1 MKKSLFVVLCA
12 MATTA
17 CAEQTSP
24 QKTSV
29 QTVQA
34 NEQGIWIDVRTADE
48 YNNGHLPQAVN
59 ITHTQIAEQ
68 ISKIT
73 PDKNQAIHLY
83 CQSGRRAE
91 IARNVLLEMGYS
103 NVTNHGGYADVLKNQ
118 AK

>member
-1 MKKSLFVVLCA
+1 MKKLLFVVLCA
-12 MATTA
+12 MVTTA

-68 ISKIT
+68 ISQIA